1 MLVPLLALVF
11 FCMVVGLRMHRVA
24 YLSGVGDAPSAT
36 ESWRP
41 RLIVPGHHNET
52 FEWLDQTL
60 QMFAK
65 GEWRVRHVDYENAPA
80 GHDVSAASPY
90 RWWLGLV
97 ALARH
102 DILGTPI
109 GPSVEWAALV
119 ADPLLL
125 LILGAGAVVFAAR
138 RFGIFPA
145 VLLSAGL
152 ATWFPFASEFV
163 PGAPD
168 DRGLVE
174 LLALWS
180 ILPLLAVVSAADSP
194 GGLVRRRRGFL
205 VSGVIGGIALWIS
218 VPGEFPI
225 LVGVAIGGLLA
236 ALVLR
241 VGSRNGP
248 VAPVEPLPWRA
259 WAVGGSITCLCA
271 YLAEFFPGHLGSWEL
286 RTIHP
291 VYGLAW
297 LGGGEVLARLAARI
311 QSPGKK
317 VELRGWAALALGI
330 LGLAFLPAA
339 MVFAHSSG
347 FFVHDL
353 STIRLS
359 ILPESAAAP
368 SLWAWLLQNGF
379 TLAVVTTLL
388 PLVMLVPAV
397 VILVLR
403 VFGPE
408 KRAALCLALGPALV
422 ALGFAFRELS
432 WWNGLDSA
440 LLALSMM
447 VVATLHGSARKRLVV
462 WSSASVAAVIGV
474 LGAIQLWPSA
484 GSGGTLMSA
493 DVIGLV
499 ERDLAYW
506 LSQHVG
512 QDGAIVLA
520 PPNATT
526 ALYYYG
532 GIRGLGTFDWES
544 RDGIRAAV
552 RIVSALTPE
561 EAQELI
567 NGRGITHIV
576 IPVWDPYLDA
586 YARVGEGQVG
596 STFLERLHLWVLPR
610 WLRPVPYLIPSI
622 SGFEGQSVAVMEVVD
637 EQDDATAASRLAEYF
652 IAMGQMD
659 LASNAGIGL
668 RRFPA
673 DLGALLART
682 EIAIAQNDSDEFSR
696 TFEVLLRRINGG
708 ADQALPWDQQVG
720 LAIVLAQ
727 AHHVDLA
734 RIRLKKCVDEIDEE
748 KLRLLSTNSL
758 YRFQVL
764 RRALGMEIKDPR
776 LRDEAMDL
784 LPADLR
790 ERLRK

>member
-1 MLVPLLALVF
+1 
-11 FCMVVGLRMHRVA
+11 
-24 YLSGVGDAPSAT
+24 
-36 ESWRP
+36 
-41 RLIVPGHHNET
+41 
-52 FEWLDQTL
+52 
-60 QMFAK
+60 
-65 GEWRVRHVDYENAPA
+65 
-80 GHDVSAASPY
+80 
-90 RWWLGLV
+90 
-97 ALARH
+97 
-102 DILGTPI
+102 
-109 GPSVEWAALV
+109 
-119 ADPLLL
+119 
-125 LILGAGAVVFAAR
+125 
-138 RFGIFPA
+138 
-145 VLLSAGL
+145 
-152 ATWFPFASEFV
+152 
-163 PGAPD
+163 
-168 DRGLVE
+168 
-174 LLALWS
+174 
-180 ILPLLAVVSAADSP
+180 
-194 GGLVRRRRGFL
+194 
-205 VSGVIGGIALWIS
+205 
-218 VPGEFPI
+218 
-225 LVGVAIGGLLA
+225 
-236 ALVLR
+236 
-241 VGSRNGP
+241 
-248 VAPVEPLPWRA
+248 
-259 WAVGGSITCLCA
+259 
-271 YLAEFFPGHLGSWEL
+271 
-286 RTIHP
+286 
-291 VYGLAW
+291 
-297 LGGGEVLARLAARI
+297 
-311 QSPGKK
+311 
-317 VELRGWAALALGI
+317 
-330 LGLAFLPAA
+330 
-339 MVFAHSSG
+339 
-347 FFVHDL
+347 
-353 STIRLS
+353 
-359 ILPESAAAP
+359 
-368 SLWAWLLQNGF
+368 
-379 TLAVVTTLL
+379 VTTLL

>member
-11 FCMVVGLRMHRVA
+11 FCLVIGLRMHRVA
-24 YLSGVGDAPSAT
+24 YLSGVGDTPSAT

-41 RLIVPGHHNET
+41 RLIVPGHHSET

-60 QMFAK
+60 QMFSK
-65 GEWRVRHVDYENAPA
+65 GEWRVRHVGYENAPE

-90 RWWLGLV
+90 RWWIGLV
-97 ALARH
+97 ALVRH
-102 DILGTPI
+102 GILGTPI

-125 LILGAGAVVFAAR
+125 LLLGAGAVVFVGR
-138 RFGIFPA
+138 RFG
-145 VLLSAGL
+145 VLAAGLVSAGL
-152 ATWFPFASEFV
+152 ATLFPFASEFV

-180 ILPLLAVVSAADSP
+180 ILPLLAAAAAAGNP
-194 GGLVRRRRGFL
+194 GRGIQTRRGFL
-205 VSGVIGGIALWIS
+205 VSGIIGGIALWVS

-225 LVGVAIGGLLA
+225 LVGVALGGLLA
-236 ALVLR
+236 AAVLR
-241 VGSRNGP
+241 AGSKGGP
-248 VAPVEPLPWRA
+248 VAPADPLPWRS
-259 WAVGGSITCLCA
+259 WALGGAITSLCA
-271 YLAEFFPGHLGSWEL
+271 HLVEFFPGHLGSWEL
-286 RTIHP
+286 RAIHP
-291 VYGLAW
+291 VYGIAW
-297 LGGGEVLARLAARI
+297 LGAGEL
-311 QSPGKK
+311 
-317 VELRGWAALALGI
+317 LALSAGWI
-330 LGLAFLPAA
+330 QGPRGSLGPKGWTALILGVLGLASLPAS

-347 FFVHDL
+347 FYVQDL

-359 ILPESAAAP
+359 ILPESASAP

-379 TLAVVTTLL
+379 TLTVVTTLL
-388 PLVMLVPAV
+388 PLVVLVPAV
-397 VILVLR
+397 AILVLR
-403 VFGPE
+403 AFGPE
-408 KRAALCLALGPALV
+408 KRAALSLALGPVLV
-422 ALGFAFRELS
+422 ALGFAFRGLS
-432 WWNGLDSA
+432 WWNGLDST
-440 LLALSMM
+440 LLALAAA
-447 VVATLHGSARKRLVV
+447 VAAALQGSARRRLVV
-462 WSSASVAAVIGV
+462 GSTAAAAAVVGL
-474 LGAIQLWPSA
+474 LGAIQLWPSTA
-484 GSGGTLMSA
+484 SGGALMSA
-493 DVIGLV
+493 DVVGLV

-506 LSQHVG
+506 LAQHVG

-520 PPNATT
+520 PPNATA

-532 GIRGLGTFDWES
+532 GLRGLGTFDSES

-561 EAQELI
+561 EAQELM
-567 NGRGITHIV
+567 NGRGITHII
-576 IPVWDPYLDA
+576 IPTWDPFLDA

-610 WLRPVPYLIPSI
+610 WLRPVPYLLPSI
-622 SGFEGQSVAVMEVVD
+622 SGFEGQSVAIMEVVD

-652 IAMGQMD
+652 IDMGRMD
-659 LASNAGIGL
+659 LAANAGIAL

-682 EIAIAQNDSDEFSR
+682 EIAIAQNDADEFAP

-734 RIRLKKCVDEIDEE
+734 RTRLRKCMDEINEE
-748 KLRLLSTNSL
+748 NLRLLSTNSL

-764 RRALGMEIKDPR
+764 RRALGMEISDPK
-776 LRDEAMDL
+776 LRDEAMNL
-784 LPADLR
+784 LPTDLR

>member
-11 FCMVVGLRMHRVA
+11 FCLVNGLRMHHVA
-24 YLSGVGDAPSAT
+24 YLSGVGDTPSAS

-41 RLIVPGHHNET
+41 RLIVPGHNNET

-60 QMFAK
+60 QMFSK

-90 RWWLGLV
+90 RWWIGLV

-102 DILGTPI
+102 GILGTPI

-125 LILGAGAVVFAAR
+125 LLLGAGAVVFVAR
-138 RFGIFPA
+138 RFGVLA
-145 VLLSAGL
+145 AALLSAGL
-152 ATWFPFASEFV
+152 ATLFPFASEFV

-180 ILPLLAVVSAADSP
+180 ILPLLAAVSAADSP
-194 GGLVRRRRGFL
+194 GRVIQTRRGFL
-205 VSGVIGGIALWIS
+205 VSGIIGGIALWVS

-225 LVGVAIGGLLA
+225 LVGVALGGLLA
-236 ALVLR
+236 AAVLR
-241 VGSRNGP
+241 AGSKNGP
-248 VAPVEPLPWRA
+248 FPPAEPLPWRT
-259 WAVGGSITCLCA
+259 WALGGAITCLCA
-271 YLAEFFPGHLGSWEL
+271 YLAEFFPGHMGSLEL
-286 RTIHP
+286 RAIHP
-291 VYGLAW
+291 VYGIAW
-297 LGGGEVLARLAARI
+297 LGGGEL
-311 QSPGKK
+311 
-317 VELRGWAALALGI
+317 LALSARWIQGPRTK
-330 LGLAFLPAA
+330 LGLKGGTAMALGVLGLVSLPAA
-339 MVFAHSSG
+339 MELAHSSG
-347 FFVHDL
+347 FFVQDL

-379 TLAVVTTLL
+379 TLTVVTTIL
-388 PLVMLVPAV
+388 PVLVLVPAV

-403 VFGPE
+403 AFGPQ
-408 KRAALCLALGPALV
+408 KRVALCLALGPALV
-422 ALGFAFRELS
+422 AFGFAFRELS

-440 LLALSMM
+440 LLALAIT
-447 VVATLHGSARKRLVV
+447 VVAALQGSVRRRLVV
-462 WSSASVAAVIGV
+462 WSSAFGVAVIAL

-493 DVIGLV
+493 DVVGLV

-506 LSQHVG
+506 LAQHVG

-576 IPVWDPYLDA
+576 IPMWDPYLDA

-596 STFLERLHLWVLPR
+596 STFLERLHLWILPR
-610 WLRPVPYLIPSI
+610 WLRPVPYLLPSI
-622 SGFEGQSVAVMEVVD
+622 SGFEGQSIAVMEVID

-659 LASNAGIGL
+659 LAANAGISL

-734 RIRLKKCVDEIDEE
+734 RTRLRTCVDEMDEE

-764 RRALGMEIKDPR
+764 RRALGMEIKDPK